1 MMKRYVKAIGIVIL
15 IPFAIV
21 ILSAIALYIP
31 FVQQAAVNWLTAS
44 AGKATGMKVRIG
56 AVRLAFPLSL

>member
-31 FVQQAAVNWLTAS
+31 FVQQAVSVQCVSLF
-44 AGKATGMKVRIG
+44 
-56 AVRLAFPLSL
+56 LFPYDFMM